1 MSSRMSRDERDLENL
16 STTVRP
22 MNITAELAQMQS
34 SDWLDAKLWLD
45 ERRNVAEVKKFKL
58 LMSIIKV
65 RTYALNL
72 QLILLPNNNII
83 FSLLLFW

>member
-1 MSSRMSRDERDLENL
+1 MSRDERDLENL

-45 ERRNVAEVKKFKL
+45 ERRHVAEVKKFKL

-65 RTYALNL
+65 RTYATHLTS
-72 QLILLPNNNII
+72 I
-83 FSLLLFW
+83 